1 MNIDVNQTKLVLDF
15 HDDIKI
21 EELLYLTNLK
31 ELTLFNFKL
40 DNYILSIISK
50 LNLVKL
56 VFVNCKIE
64 DLSLITNLNLRD
76 LQIINC
82 KFDDFEYINDF
93 INLENLTLQK
103 FDFIDLSLLPI
114 IKTIKKL
121 DLYYSNIGNK
131 EEIVSAQNLE
141 ELRID
146 RTNFDDL
153 SLLANLNLKRLI
165 IGRKQTKN
173 INLLDKKLD
182 IVDEMNQRIVDY
194 GK

>member
-1 MNIDVNQTKLVLDF
+1 MNIDVNQIELVLDF

-64 DLSLITNLNLRD
+64 DLSLIIDLNLRD

>member
-194 GK
+194 VK

>member
-1 MNIDVNQTKLVLDF
+1 MNKDINQTQLVLDF

-40 DNYILSIISK
+40 DNYVLSIISK
-50 LNLVKL
+50 LNLIKL
-56 VFVNCKIE
+56 VFVNCEIE
-64 DLSLITNLNLRD
+64 DLSLIINLNLID

-93 INLENLTLQK
+93 KSLECLTLQR
-103 FDFIDLSLLPI
+103 FDFVDLSLLPI
-114 IKTIKKL
+114 IKKLKKL
-121 DLYYSNIGNK
+121 DLYFSNIGNK
-131 EEIVSAQNLE
+131 EEIISAQNLE

-153 SLLANLNLKRLI
+153 SLITNLNLKRLI
-165 IGRKQTKN
+165 IGRKQIKN
-173 INLLDKKLD
+173 IDLLDKKID

-194 GK
+194 GE

>member
-1 MNIDVNQTKLVLDF
+1 MNKDINQTQLVLDF

-40 DNYILSIISK
+40 DNYVLSIISK
-50 LNLVKL
+50 LNLIKL
-56 VFVNCKIE
+56 VFVNCEIE
-64 DLSLITNLNLRD
+64 DLSLITNLNLID

-93 INLENLTLQK
+93 KSLECLTLQR
-103 FDFIDLSLLPI
+103 FDFVDLSLLPI
-114 IKTIKKL
+114 IKKLKKL
-121 DLYYSNIGNK
+121 DLYFSNIGNK
-131 EEIVSAQNLE
+131 EEIISAQNLE

-153 SLLANLNLKRLI
+153 SLITNLNLKRLI
-165 IGRKQTKN
+165 IGRKQIKN
-173 INLLDKKLD
+173 IDLLDKKID

-194 GK
+194 GE

>member
-1 MNIDVNQTKLVLDF
+1 MNIDVNQIELVLDF

-64 DLSLITNLNLRD
+64 DLSLITDLNLRD

-114 IKTIKKL
+114 IKKIKKL

>member
-1 MNIDVNQTKLVLDF
+1 MNKDINQTRLVLDF

-40 DNYILSIISK
+40 DNYVLSIISK
-50 LNLVKL
+50 LNLIKL
-56 VFVNCKIE
+56 VFVNCEIE
-64 DLSLITNLNLRD
+64 DLSLITNLNLID

-93 INLENLTLQK
+93 KSLECLTLQR
-103 FDFIDLSLLPI
+103 FDFVDLSLLPI
-114 IKTIKKL
+114 IKKLKKL
-121 DLYYSNIGNK
+121 DLYFSNIGNK
-131 EEIVSAQNLE
+131 EEIISAQNLE

-153 SLLANLNLKRLI
+153 SLITNLNLKRLI
-165 IGRKQTKN
+165 IGRKQIKN
-173 INLLDKKLD
+173 IDLLDKKID

-194 GK
+194 GE

>member
-1 MNIDVNQTKLVLDF
+1 MNKDINQSQLVLDF

-40 DNYILSIISK
+40 DNYVLSIISK
-50 LNLVKL
+50 LNLIKL
-56 VFVNCKIE
+56 VFVNCEIE
-64 DLSLITNLNLRD
+64 DLSLIINLNLID

-93 INLENLTLQK
+93 KSLECLTLQR
-103 FDFIDLSLLPI
+103 FDFVDLSLLPI
-114 IKTIKKL
+114 IKKLKKL
-121 DLYYSNIGNK
+121 DLYFSNIGNK
-131 EEIVSAQNLE
+131 EEIISAQNLE

-153 SLLANLNLKRLI
+153 SLITNLNLKRLI
-165 IGRKQTKN
+165 IGRKQIKN
-173 INLLDKKLD
+173 IDLLDKKID

-194 GK
+194 GE